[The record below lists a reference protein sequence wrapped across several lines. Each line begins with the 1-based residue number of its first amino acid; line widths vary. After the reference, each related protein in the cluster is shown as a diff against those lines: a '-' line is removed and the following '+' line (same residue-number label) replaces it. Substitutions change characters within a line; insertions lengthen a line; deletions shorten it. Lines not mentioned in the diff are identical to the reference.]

1 MPEPSDKIKTYH
13 YNNPM
18 ETFPGLTIED
28 LNRYLPAI
36 QTVQDIS
43 IAEESH
49 LKEGVFLAKCLE
61 GLGALPSE
69 SIDLIIANPPKD
81 NWDTTAGLG
90 ESNTLQGY
98 YQWNQAWLKESH
110 RVLKKTGAIYILSPW
125 QYSGMYHG
133 LLSNSFQIQTRIT
146 WRDKKS
152 SNQDKTWTNETSDI
166 WFATKTD
173 EFLFKQNPIGVNTIE
188 VPDSG
193 EVDSNLWIDI
203 PSTVDTDGHYPQ
215 KLISRILDASS
226 FKLNWVLDPFM
237 GFGDVGVACK
247 NNGRRFIGFE
257 TNKDSLLLA
266 MKRIDNS

>member
-1 MPEPSDKIKTYH
+1 MSERSDKIKTYH

-18 ETFPGLTIED
+18 ETFPGLTIND

-36 QTVQDIS
+36 KTV
-43 IAEESH
+43 EEMSMLENKDLH
-49 LKEGVFLAKCLE
+49 EGIFLAKCMD
-61 GLGALPSE
+61 GFTKLPSE
-69 SIDLIIANPPKD
+69 SIDLIISTPPKD
-81 NWDTTAGLG
+81 NWDKNEGTG
-90 ESNTLQGY
+90 NTLQDY
-98 YQWNQAWLKESH
+98 YQWNQKWIQESY

-125 QYSGMYHG
+125 EYSGMYQG

-146 WRDKKS
+146 WRDKKNIS
-152 SNQDKTWTNETSDI
+152 DDTTWSNETSDI

-173 EFLFKQNPIGVNTIE
+173 EFLFKQQPIGVNTIDAQVSDE
-188 VPDSG
+188 I
-193 EVDSNLWIDI
+193 ESNLWIDI
-203 PSTVDTDGHYPQ
+203 FPTLNDEGHYPQ

-237 GFGDVGVACK
+237 GLGDVGVACK

-257 TNKDSLLLA
+257 TNKDYLLLA